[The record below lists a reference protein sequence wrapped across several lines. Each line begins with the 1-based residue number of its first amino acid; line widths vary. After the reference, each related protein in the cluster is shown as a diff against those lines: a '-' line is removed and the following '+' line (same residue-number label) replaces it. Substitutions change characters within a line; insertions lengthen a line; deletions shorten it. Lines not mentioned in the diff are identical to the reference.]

1 MPLQVLLTFYYK
13 TKMDINYYLLQ
24 KFGWKK
30 VDSFFWHRSNEI
42 TSLLHRK
49 LSTDHSRIILT
60 YFENDLIYCLVGFSE
75 NEKQLR
81 KEKYNSYQF
90 LAAKIVKDDI
100 SISPKVNV
108 YSNLELISLI
118 RENLACNL
126 TYKRLFQINS
136 IIK

>member
-1 MPLQVLLTFYYK
+1 
-13 TKMDINYYLLQ
+13 MDINYYLLQ

-30 VDSFFWHRSNEI
+30 VDSFFWYRSNEI

-90 LAAKIVKDDI
+90 CAAKIVKDNI
-100 SISPKVNV
+100 LISPKVNV
-108 YSNLELISLI
+108 YSNLELLSLI